1 MDTVGSGG
9 WLLVVVAGGYVWF
22 VAVMV
27 DGDSG
32 GWWISLEVVVGD
44 SDGWWRWNNCWQ
56 CRY

>member
-9 WLLVVVAGGYVWF
+9 WLLVVVAGGYVWL

-44 SDGWWRWNNCWQ
+44 SDG
-56 CRY
+56 